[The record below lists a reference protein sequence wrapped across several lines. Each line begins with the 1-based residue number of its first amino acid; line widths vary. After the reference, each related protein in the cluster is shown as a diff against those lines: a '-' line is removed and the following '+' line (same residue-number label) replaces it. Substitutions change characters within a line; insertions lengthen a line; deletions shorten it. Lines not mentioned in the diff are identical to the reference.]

1 MPLDP
6 EIDKKVRAAFYAQAF
21 MQTAGAEIHNV
32 EFGQA
37 EISAP
42 LGDAFLQHN
51 GVGHAGL
58 TFALGDTAAGFA
70 AATTMTLDGN
80 VLTTEMKINLLA
92 PATGQRLRAIGKV
105 IKPGKRLIVTQADVY
120 CETQGQDPVHIAI
133 LMGSMVAA
141 YPKK

>member
-1 MPLDP
+1 MSLDP
-6 EIDKKVRAAFYAQAF
+6 IVDEKIRAAFYAQAF
-21 MQTAGAEIHNV
+21 MKTIAAEIHDV
-32 EFGQA
+32 EMGRA
-37 EISAP
+37 EITAP

-92 PATGQRLRAIGKV
+92 PAAGERLRAVGRV
-105 IKPGKRLIVTQADVY
+105 IKPGKRLIVAQSDVY
-120 CETQGQDPVHIAI
+120 CETDGKAPVHIAI
-133 LMGSMVAA
+133 LMGTMVAA
-141 YPKK
+141 HPKT